1 MAFLSSLIV
10 NITQHL
16 YSKKGH
22 TPKLAKPLD
31 FMPDWTGDK
40 KEPKKQSV
48 EEMKGLLLGMAQEQ
62 NKKAE
67 REKKLSNKP
76 PRKRRSK

>member
-1 MAFLSSLIV
+1 
-10 NITQHL
+10 
-16 YSKKGH
+16 
-22 TPKLAKPLD
+22 
-31 FMPDWTGDK
+31 MPDWTGDK